1 MDKEVILHIESGM
14 FLLSISEAMQV
25 AEILC
30 ACSRPGKKWRSG
42 RDSDL
47 SVLFPP
53 DFRAAIITPYTALL
67 RMEHETNAKEL
78 T

>member
-1 MDKEVILHIESGM
+1 MGDQVILHIDGSM
-14 FLLSISEAMQV
+14 FLLSMSEAMQV

-42 RDSDL
+42 GTGDL
-47 SVLFPP
+47 QVLLPP
-53 DFRAAIITPYTALL
+53 DFRAATITPYTALL

>member
-14 FLLSISEAMQV
+14 FLLSVSEAMQV

-42 RDSDL
+42 TTDL
-47 SVLFPP
+47 VVLLPP
-53 DFRAAIITPYTALL
+53 DFRAATITPYTALL
-67 RMEHETNAKEL
+67 RMEHETNAKEI